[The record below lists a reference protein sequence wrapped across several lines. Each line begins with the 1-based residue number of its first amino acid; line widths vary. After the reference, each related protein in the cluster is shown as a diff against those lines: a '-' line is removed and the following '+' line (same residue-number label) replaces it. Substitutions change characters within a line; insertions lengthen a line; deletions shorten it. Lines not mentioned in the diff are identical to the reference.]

1 MRCSFSV
8 RSEHH
13 ITLHRKSHHSLHL
26 VLSVVRPDGRAR
38 DRWRPYSAGH
48 VCVRVEGVCSHYRNT
63 CPFSKSV
70 RNTTSSHTQD
80 IVGEIPMPSHD
91 SGLIPARYHTFDS
104 CTILLSWPLLMLSIR
119 KHGPVPTRLRWNW
132 TKDQAG
138 RDARLRYLVLRLED
152 GFRTFYE
159 NGHFLVKLP
168 T

>member
-1 MRCSFSV
+1 
-8 RSEHH
+8 
-13 ITLHRKSHHSLHL
+13 
-26 VLSVVRPDGRAR
+26 
-38 DRWRPYSAGH
+38 
-48 VCVRVEGVCSHYRNT
+48 
-63 CPFSKSV
+63 
-70 RNTTSSHTQD
+70 
-80 IVGEIPMPSHD
+80 MPSHD

-104 CTILLSWPLLMLSIR
+104 CTILLSRPLLMLSIR

-159 NGHFLVKLP
+159 NGHFLVATHTHDSRMSTAPRQQFVSARAVRAAAWSHQTAANHRFVPRLKKEELQEESLRRFVANETKYCFVTERTDFLSGTDVTP